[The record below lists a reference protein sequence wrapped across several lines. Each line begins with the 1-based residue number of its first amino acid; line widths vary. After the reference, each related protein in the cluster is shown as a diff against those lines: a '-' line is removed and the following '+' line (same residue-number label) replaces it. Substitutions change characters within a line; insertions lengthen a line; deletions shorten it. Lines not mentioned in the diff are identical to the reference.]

1 MLGPGKYVGAIYDI
15 LVGSKQNKF
24 TLLHEFFDMA
34 QDNYADKSRQRYH
47 QNAGRRLFG
56 KFNIMGMYSGGE
68 FLIRSINGMA
78 VLNHE
83 KVKLNGKVI
92 SLSQAFEKTNDTNG
106 YPELKL
112 KDGVTKLDDS
122 PLTIE
127 DQYFK
132 DIKKK
137 IKSCSDECFGAFS
150 QEDKGVV
157 NQYYLGRLAM
167 NFRQWMVEHYS
178 RRYRKRHYDYAA
190 DKYVE
195 GYYVTCFNVAK
206 EFIKG
211 YRDIAATYE
220 MLKDILEDDQKA
232 NLRKAGMEVLI
243 LLSLMGL
250 SMCLGDEDDHD
261 GEFFMRLWILN
272 TKRMLQET
280 KAAMPIG
287 AITEFGRLI
296 DSPFPA
302 MTTVSGLLYPIT
314 GIKDID
320 DVIQRGR
327 YKGWN
332 KYWRNILWYTVPFY
346 KQVDQILNLA
356 QENSMFTIYDRSAQS
371 F

>member
-1 MLGPGKYVGAIYDI
+1 MN
-15 LVGSKQNKF
+15 S
-24 TLLHEFFDMA
+24 
-34 QDNYADKSRQRYH
+34 
-47 QNAGRRLFG
+47 
-56 KFNIMGMYSGGE
+56 
-68 FLIRSINGMA
+68 
-78 VLNHE
+78 
-83 KVKLNGKVI
+83 
-92 SLSQAFEKTNDTNG
+92 
-106 YPELKL
+106 
-112 KDGVTKLDDS
+112 
-122 PLTIE
+122 
-127 DQYFK
+127 
-132 DIKKK
+132 
-137 IKSCSDECFGAFS
+137 
-150 QEDKGVV
+150 EDKGVI
-157 NQYYLGRLAM
+157 NQHFLGRAAM

-178 RRYRKRHYDYAA
+178 RRYRKRHWDYSAG
-190 DKYVE
+190 KYVE

-211 YRDIAATYE
+211 YRDIVATYE
-220 MLKDILEDDQKA
+220 MLKGTLEDDQKA

-287 AITEFGRLI
+287 AITEFGRVI

-346 KQVDQILNLA
+346 KQVDQILNMA
-356 QENSMFTIYDRSAQS
+356 KENSMFAVYDRSAQS